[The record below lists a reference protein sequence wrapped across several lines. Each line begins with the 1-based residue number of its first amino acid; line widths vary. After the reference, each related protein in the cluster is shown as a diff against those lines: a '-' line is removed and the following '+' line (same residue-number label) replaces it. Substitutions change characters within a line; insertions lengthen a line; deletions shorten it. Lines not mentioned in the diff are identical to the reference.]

1 MRILLVL
8 AGLTL
13 SLAAV
18 SQEIWRWV
26 DKDGIVH
33 YADQPG
39 APDAKLISVVDPNSY
54 ESDQAPATYQS
65 SGGNAQESGPGAFY
79 DSLTIVQPSAEQV
92 FFGPDTVVRVEAA
105 LDGSMQ
111 TGHSLVF
118 HVNGNR
124 RQATSGFGLELRN
137 LPRGTYVVQASVVD
151 SNGAALITSEQSAF
165 HVRQPSINS
174 PQSPQAPPRPPASP
188 PRPTPAPTPA
198 PAPRPA
204 PVPGPGN

>member
-1 MRILLVL
+1 MRILVIL

-39 APDAKLISVVDPNSY
+39 SPDAKLISVVDPNSY
-54 ESDQAPATYQS
+54 ESDQATATYQS
-65 SGGNAQESGPGAFY
+65 SGGNAEESGPGSFY

-92 FFGPDTVVRVEAA
+92 FFGADPVVRVEAA

-118 HVNGNR
+118 HVNGKR
-124 RQATSGFGLELRN
+124 RPATSGFGLELRN
-137 LPRGTYVVQASVVD
+137 LPRGTYVVQASVID
-151 SNGAALITSEQSAF
+151 ANGATLITSDQTAF

-174 PQSPQAPPRPPASP
+174 PQSPQARPRTPATPSAP
-188 PRPTPAPTPA
+188 APAPTPT

>member
-1 MRILLVL
+1 MRILLIL

-26 DKDGIVH
+26 DRDGIVH

-39 APDAKLISVVDPNSY
+39 APDAKLISVIDPNSY
-54 ESDQAPATYQS
+54 EGDPETATYQS
-65 SGGNAQESGPGAFY
+65 SSGNPDDPAGPMY
-79 DSLTIVQPSAEQV
+79 ESLTIVQPSAEQV
-92 FFGPDTVVRVEAA
+92 FFGGDTVVRVEAA

-111 TGHSLVF
+111 TGHTLAF
-118 HVNGNR
+118 YVNGNR
-124 RQATSGFGLELRN
+124 RPATSGFGLELRN

-151 SNGAALITSEQSAF
+151 ANGTALITSDQSAF

-174 PQSPQAPPRPPASP
+174 PQSPQARPRPPATP
-188 PRPTPAPTPA
+188 PRPTPTPA

>member
-1 MRILLVL
+1 MRILLLL
-8 AGLTL
+8 AGLTF
-13 SLAAV
+13 SLAAL
-18 SQEIWRWV
+18 SHEIWRWV

-54 ESDQAPATYQS
+54 EGDPETPTYQS
-65 SGGNAQESGPGAFY
+65 SGGNPDDPAGTMYE
-79 DSLTIVQPSAEQV
+79 SLTIVQPSAEQV
-92 FFGPDTVVRVEAA
+92 FFGADTVVRVEAA

-111 TGHSLVF
+111 TGHTLAF
-118 HVNGNR
+118 YVNGNR
-124 RQATSGFGLELRN
+124 RPATSGFGLELRN
-137 LPRGTYVVQASVVD
+137 LPRGTYVVQASVLD
-151 SNGAALITSEQSAF
+151 ENGTALITSDQSAF

-174 PQSPQAPPRPPASP
+174 PQSPQARPRPPTTA
-188 PRPTPAPTPA
+188 PRPTPTPA

>member
-1 MRILLVL
+1 MRILLIL

-13 SLAAV
+13 SLVAE

-39 APDAKLISVVDPNSY
+39 SPDAKLINVVDPNSY
-54 ESDQAPATYQS
+54 EGDPATATYPS
-65 SGGNAQESGPGAFY
+65 SGGNPDEPPGPMY
-79 DSLTIVQPSAEQV
+79 ESLTIVQPSAEQV
-92 FFGPDTVVRVEAA
+92 FFGADAVVRIEAA

-124 RQATSGFGLELRN
+124 RPATSGFGLELRN
-137 LPRGTYVVQASVVD
+137 LPRGTYVVQASVLD
-151 SNGAALITSEQSAF
+151 PNGTALITSDQIAF

-174 PQSPQAPPRPPASP
+174 PQSPQAPRPRPV
-188 PRPTPAPTPA
+188 PAPTPT
-198 PAPRPA
+198 PSPS
-204 PVPGPGN
+204 N

>member
-1 MRILLVL
+1 MRILLIL

-39 APDAKLISVVDPNSY
+39 APDAKLISVVAPNSY
-54 ESDQAPATYQS
+54 EGDPATATYQS
-65 SGGNAQESGPGAFY
+65 SGSSPDEPAGPMY
-79 DSLTIVQPSAEQV
+79 ESLTIVQPSAEQV
-92 FFGPDTVVRVEAA
+92 FFGADTVVRVEAA

-111 TGHSLVF
+111 TGHSLAF
-118 HVNGNR
+118 YVNGNR
-124 RQATSGFGLELRN
+124 RPATSGFGLELRN
-137 LPRGTYVVQASVVD
+137 LPRGTYVVQASVLD
-151 SNGAALITSEQSAF
+151 PNGTALITSDQIAF

-174 PQSPQAPPRPPASP
+174 PQSPQAPRPRTM
-188 PRPTPAPTPA
+188 PTPTP
-198 PAPRPA
+198 P
-204 PVPGPGN
+204 N

>member
-1 MRILLVL
+1 MRILLIL

-13 SLAAV
+13 SLAAA

-54 ESDQAPATYQS
+54 EGGSSADSYQS
-65 SGGNAQESGPGAFY
+65 SRGEPDDAAGPAY
-79 DSLTIVQPSAEQV
+79 ESLTIVQPSAEQV
-92 FFGPDTVVRVEAA
+92 FFGPDTVVRIEAA
-105 LDGSMQ
+105 LDGTMQ
-111 TGHSLVF
+111 TGHTLAF

-124 RQATSGFGLELRN
+124 RPATSGFGLELRN
-137 LPRGTYVVQASVVD
+137 LPRGTYVVQASVLD
-151 SNGAALITSEQSAF
+151 QNGTALITSEQIAF

-174 PQSPQAPPRPPASP
+174 PQSPQAPRLRTPPPA
-188 PRPTPAPTPA
+188 PAPTPS
-198 PAPRPA
+198 
-204 PVPGPGN
+204 N

>member
-1 MRILLVL
+1 MRILLIL

-13 SLAAV
+13 SLAAE

-54 ESDQAPATYQS
+54 EGDTATATYQS
-65 SGGNAQESGPGAFY
+65 SGGNPDEPAGPMY
-79 DSLTIVQPSAEQV
+79 ESLTIVQPPAEQV
-92 FFGPDTVVRVEAA
+92 FFGADTVVRVEAA

-111 TGHSLVF
+111 TGHSPAF
-118 HVNGNR
+118 YVNGNR
-124 RQATSGFGLELRN
+124 RPATSGFGLELRN
-137 LPRGTYVVQASVVD
+137 LPRGTYVVQASVLD
-151 SNGAALITSEQSAF
+151 ANGTAMITSDQIAF

-174 PQSPQAPPRPPASP
+174 PQSPQAPRPRTVPP
-188 PRPTPAPTPA
+188 PTPAPTPS
-198 PAPRPA
+198 
-204 PVPGPGN
+204 N

>member
-1 MRILLVL
+1 MRSLLIL

-13 SLAAV
+13 SLVAE

-33 YADQPG
+33 YSDQPG
-39 APDAKLISVVDPNSY
+39 APDAKLINVVDPNSY
-54 ESDQAPATYQS
+54 ESDPATATYQS
-65 SGGNAQESGPGAFY
+65 SAGSPDESAGPTY
-79 DSLTIVQPSAEQV
+79 ESLTIVQPPAEQV
-92 FFGPDTVVRVEAA
+92 FFGADTVVRVEAA

-124 RQATSGFGLELRN
+124 RPATSGFGLELRN
-137 LPRGTYVVQASVVD
+137 LPRGTYVVQASVLD
-151 SNGAALITSEQSAF
+151 ANGTALITSDPIAF

-174 PQSPQAPPRPPASP
+174 PQSPQAPRPRPV
-188 PRPTPAPTPA
+188 PTPAPTPT
-198 PAPRPA
+198 PS
-204 PVPGPGN
+204 N

>member
-1 MRILLVL
+1 MRILMLL

-13 SLAAV
+13 SLAAL

-26 DKDGIVH
+26 DRDGIVH

-39 APDAKLISVVDPNSY
+39 APDAKLISVAAPNTY
-54 ESDQAPATYQS
+54 TDEAPPETYSS
-65 SGGNAQESGPGAFY
+65 SGGNAEGSGPGSFY

-92 FFGPDTVVRVEAA
+92 FFGADTVVRIEAA
-105 LDGSMQ
+105 LDGAMQ
-111 TGHSLVF
+111 TGHTLAF
-118 HVNGNR
+118 YVNGNR
-124 RQATSGFGLELRN
+124 RPATSGFGLELRN

-151 SNGAALITSEQSAF
+151 ANGATLITSDQSAF

-174 PQSPQAPPRPPASP
+174 PQSPQAPRLRPPATP
-188 PRPTPAPTPA
+188 PTPTPT